1 MVFNQQL
8 NFKFDVG
15 ETVYI
20 KHLNTNG
27 VVSEQKAS
35 IVNKAT
41 GSVVDYT
48 YSVIQEGSG
57 YSTHFN
63 ENKLFHPHELSSKAQ
78 IRLYDTL
85 IDVSLGNGTTTLDKE
100 AVILYTELKNKAI
113 EAYKNEKKV
122 KTKWKLKLKISYT

>member
-8 NFKFDVG
+8 DFKFDIG

-20 KHLNTNG
+20 NHLKIKG
-27 VVSEQKAS
+27 VITEQKAN
-35 IVNKAT
+35 VTNKAT

-48 YSVIQEGSG
+48 YSVIQEGAGFS
-57 YSTHFN
+57 SSFN
-63 ENKLFHPHELSSKAQ
+63 ENKLSHPDELSNKAQ
-78 IRLYDTL
+78 IGIYDTL

-100 AVILYTELKNKAI
+100 AVIRYTELKNKAI

-122 KTKWKLKLKISYT
+122 KTK